1 MGQSATALV
10 ALSAA
15 STMHFS
21 DYNRGTFLTGSAAEA
36 LSAACML
43 VALLMFGFGVFWM
56 IYGMYGI
63 IDAAIKSETKWTPA
77 WYR

>member
-1 MGQSATALV
+1 MGQSATALMS
-10 ALSAA
+10 LSSA
-15 STMHFS
+15 SSMHFPE
-21 DYNRGTFLTGSAAEA
+21 YNKGTFLTQPAAEA

-56 IYGMYGI
+56 IYGVCGI
-63 IDAAIKSETKWTPA
+63 VDAAINRETKWTPA